1 MDLVG
6 FDSHE
11 CTGLILKFLL
21 NPHITVASNSGE
33 LRRFYYVL
41 AENAFDLREVPLKTL
56 LSDLLGSKGVVCSW
70 SIEPVRSGRAKGNA
84 ALEEA
89 VGVSFSPRAARV
101 RLPARLWRTAK
112 ELFLLNCFPEQLPT
126 PEHPSAFTFC
136 LNIPLVIEN
145 SHLVSDKKGN

>member
-6 FDSHE
+6 FDSRE
-11 CTGLILKFLL
+11 CTGLIPEFPL
-21 NPHITVASNSGE
+21 NPHITVTSNSGE

-41 AENAFDLREVPLKTL
+41 AENAFDLREAALKTL
-56 LSDLLGSKGVVCSW
+56 LSDLLGSEGILCNW
-70 SIEPVRSGRAKGNA
+70 SIKPVRSGRAKGDV
-84 ALEEA
+84 ALEGA